1 MSKADEMFE
10 KLGYRKAFYDGLIC
24 FESEYDG
31 SFEFCKEERYYL
43 VSGHA
48 EAGVF
53 VDTDVGV
60 AIYEKMKELG
70 WLDV

>member
-1 MSKADEMFE
+1 MSKADKMFE
-10 KLGYRKAFYDGLIC
+10 KLGYRKMIYDGRIC

-31 SFEFCKEERYYL
+31 SFEFFNEERYYL

-53 VDTDVGV
+53 VDVGVGV

-70 WLDV
+70 WI